1 MRENFDRRYASE
13 KLGKQLKGKPHDLRR
28 EGQKNPQLALQQDL
42 QAFRARLEALEKEQN
57 LFSLGQQWQNKSHL
71 ARTYQL
77 VRELR
82 ILEKR
87 LRHFSSTNT
96 ATRFLIDNTLLR
108 FQSFKTMHRQFWRA
122 ISEIIS

>member
-1 MRENFDRRYASE
+1 MRENFDRRYDSE
-13 KLGKQLKGKPHDLRR
+13 KLGKQPKGKAHDLRI

-108 FQSFKTMHRQFWRA
+108 FQSFKTMHRRFWGA

>member
-1 MRENFDRRYASE
+1 MREYFDRRYASE
-13 KLGKQLKGKPHDLRR
+13 KLGKQPKGKLHDLRR
-28 EGQKNPQLALQQDL
+28 EGQKNPQLAIQQDL

-96 ATRFLIDNTLLR
+96 ATRFLIDTTLLR

-122 ISEIIS
+122 ISELIS

>member
-1 MRENFDRRYASE
+1 MREYFDRRYDAE
-13 KLGKQLKGKPHDLRR
+13 KLGKRRKGKSKDLKI
-28 EGQKNPQLALQQDL
+28 EGQKNPQQLLEQDL

-82 ILEKR
+82 TLEKR
-87 LRHFSSTNT
+87 LRHFSSANT

-108 FQSFKTMHRQFWRA
+108 FQSFKTMYRRFWGA